1 MALKLRQNL
10 LLEAF
15 LESRV
20 ELFGA
25 WLILLGERFI
35 QDCGAFPGSC
45 VELVP
50 TGRPLF
56 SVSFWRSGNFLRAG
70 AICQAVNDG
79 LGELD

>member
-25 WLILLGERFI
+25 WLILLGEKVHPRLWCI
-35 QDCGAFPGSC
+35 SGLVCGIGSDWEAFVFG
-45 VELVP
+45 V
-50 TGRPLF
+50 
-56 SVSFWRSGNFLRAG
+56 FLEVR
-70 AICQAVNDG
+70 
-79 LGELD
+79 